1 MPVRTPEKL
10 EVAGLAVTVWP
21 GDGPTVLGLP
31 GLGSSGHAWAPL
43 AASLPDA
50 HLVAPDLRGRGRSKG
65 LTGEPG
71 LAGHARDVAA
81 VARELELRDL
91 VVVGHSMGAYLAPLV
106 ARELG
111 DRVARLVLV
120 DGGIRPAFP
129 FFMGPRM
136 TRLSFGRQLRGAD
149 REYPHVEAFAK
160 KGRVGPMLASRPDLL
175 PTVME
180 MLAAELDGPPGR
192 LRPQLDVDRAVADA
206 VDCLHGPEVV
216 AALEELAVP
225 TQVFLAENMKKDG
238 QRPFISDKAVAPW
251 LAKKPNLTVTRLPGN
266 HVTVL
271 FAPEVV
277 AAVGS

>member
-50 HLVAPDLRGRGRSKG
+50 HLVAPDLRGRGRSKDR
-65 LTGEPG
+65 TGEPG
-71 LAGHARDVAA
+71 LLGHARDVRA
-81 VARELELRDL
+81 VAEELDLRDV

-120 DGGIRPAFP
+120 DGGIRPDFP
-129 FFMGPRM
+129 FFMTPRVVRM
-136 TRLSFGRQLRGAD
+136 TFRRQLSGAD
-149 REYPHVEAFAK
+149 REYPDVAAFAK

-175 PTVME
+175 PTVMQ
-180 MLAAELDGPPGR
+180 MLEAELDGPPGR
-192 LRPQLDVDRAVADA
+192 LRPQLDVARATDDA
-206 VDCLHGPEVV
+206 VDAFFGPEVLS
-216 AALEELAVP
+216 ALEQLTAP
-225 TQVFLAENMKKDG
+225 TQVFLAESTKKDG

-251 LAKKPNLTVTRLPGN
+251 LATKPNLTVTRLPGN
-266 HVTVL
+266 HLTVL
-271 FAPEVV
+271 FAPEVA

>member
-1 MPVRTPEKL
+1 MPVRTPEKRQ
-10 EVAGLAVTVWP
+10 VAGLAVTEWP

-50 HLVAPDLRGRGRSKG
+50 RLVAPDLRGRGRSKD
-65 LTGEPG
+65 LTGAPG
-71 LAGHARDVAA
+71 LLGHARDVRA
-81 VARELELRDL
+81 VVEELDLRDV

-106 ARELG
+106 AQELG
-111 DRVARLVLV
+111 DRVVRLVLV

-129 FFMGPRM
+129 FFMTPRVVRA
-136 TRLSFGRQLRGAD
+136 TFSRQLRGAD
-149 REYPHVEAFAK
+149 REYADVEAFAK

-175 PTVME
+175 PVVMQ
-180 MLAAELDGPPGR
+180 MLEAELAGPPGR
-192 LRPQLDVDRAVADA
+192 LRPQVDVARATDDA
-206 VDCLHGPEVV
+206 VDTFFGPEVL
-216 AALEELAVP
+216 AALENLTAP

-251 LAKKPNLTVTRLPGN
+251 LEKPNLTVTRLPGN

-277 AAVGS
+277 AAVGA